1 MESLSAYLDT
11 CIVSG
16 LAKGDL
22 AQADIEALLKVLQR
36 YKNGAVSL
44 VTSRVTKEEI
54 DCIPKEYRLPH
65 EVIYN
70 LLADLPVVKAFRTDS
85 GLMLMGVGGG
95 IRLHPMLA
103 KLTTLLTDEADARH
117 LYQAAR
123 NGVRYFITTDART
136 IISRKA
142 KIEEISHVLALRPT
156 EFLSIAED
164 VELQNAEPPTAAD
177 GGPVVL

>member
-1 MESLSAYLDT
+1 MESLLAYLDT

-36 YKNGAVSL
+36 HKDRAVSL

-54 DCIPKEYRLPH
+54 DCIPRKYHLLH

-70 LLADLPVVKAFRTDS
+70 LLVDLPVVKAFRTDS
-85 GLMLMGVGGG
+85 GLMLMGVGRG

-103 KLTTLLTDEADARH
+103 KRITLLTDEADARH

-123 NGVRYFITTDART
+123 NGVRYLITTDART
-136 IISRKA
+136 IVSRKA
-142 KIEEISHVLALRPT
+142 EIEEISDVLAVRPT
-156 EFLSIAED
+156 EFLSIPED
-164 VELQNAEPPTAAD
+164 VELQNA
-177 GGPVVL
+177 